1 MNVSSD
7 MNLSRFAC
15 TAVLLLGVAQAAAAL
30 VPTGT
35 SGTTA
40 ANRGVVAT
48 TTIDVSRLPIDL
60 QRIQSRFREGQIR
73 EQRNGLNLR
82 YFVDVFAKAPELQLF
97 TKEDNLEYGRAPYGG
112 PTHNDILEVITPREY
127 RNHGGVNLLRPNPSK
142 K

>member
-1 MNVSSD
+1 
-7 MNLSRFAC
+7 MNLRCFAC
-15 TAVLLLGVAQAAAAL
+15 SAVLLIGVAQAAAAQ

-40 ANRGVVAT
+40 ANPGVVA

-82 YFVDVFAKAPELQLF
+82 YFVDVFAKAPELKLV

-112 PTHNDILEVITPREY
+112 PTHTDMMEVMTPREY
-127 RNHGGVNLLRPNPSK
+127 RNHGGVNLLRPNPPK

>member
-1 MNVSSD
+1 
-7 MNLSRFAC
+7 MNLRCFAC
-15 TAVLLLGVAQAAAAL
+15 SAVLLIGVAQAAAAQ

-40 ANRGVVAT
+40 ANPGVVA

-82 YFVDVFAKAPELQLF
+82 YFVDVFAKAPELKLF

-112 PTHNDILEVITPREY
+112 PTHSDMMEVMTPRQY
-127 RNHGGVNLLRPNPSK
+127 RNPGGVNLLRPNAK

>member
-1 MNVSSD
+1 
-7 MNLSRFAC
+7 MNLRCFAC
-15 TAVLLLGVAQAAAAL
+15 SAVLLIGVAQAAAAQ

-40 ANRGVVAT
+40 ANPGVVA

-82 YFVDVFAKAPELQLF
+82 YFVDVFAKAPELKLF

-112 PTHNDILEVITPREY
+112 PTHSDMMEVMTPRQY